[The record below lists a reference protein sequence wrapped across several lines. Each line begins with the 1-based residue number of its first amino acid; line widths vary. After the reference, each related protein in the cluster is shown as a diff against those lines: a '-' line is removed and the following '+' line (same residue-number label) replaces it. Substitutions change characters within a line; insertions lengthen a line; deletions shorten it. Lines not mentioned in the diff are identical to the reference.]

1 MAYSI
6 KDTEFDLYRWLFY
19 GIILFLLALGS
30 IAFPILLWIFA
41 IVLIISLCDIGYI
54 MWTKYTVH

>member
-1 MAYSI
+1 MAYAI

-19 GIILFLLALGS
+19 GIILLLLALGS
-30 IAFPILLWIFA
+30 IALPILLWIFA
-41 IVLIISLCDIGYI
+41 IVLIISLSDIAYI